1 MRDWDSSHPKA
12 RLLERKRAA
21 ILAAARARFLASG
34 FGDTTMEA
42 VAAEADVSIMTLY
55 RHARTK
61 DELFEAV
68 IAIECS
74 STALAREQPE
84 FKGIALREAL
94 TTLGRL
100 RLSATFA
107 PERIAM
113 IRAVVAE
120 TGRFPQL
127 GEIVYR
133 ATVGSIRDTVLW
145 LLSVHPEAVALRGSA
160 PRAAQLFVDA
170 LAGDLVLRLL
180 LGMTA
185 EEGGTEGR
193 ERRIALATDAALR
206 ELNQPEDAER
216 ATA

>member
-1 MRDWDSSHPKA
+1 MRDWDESHPKA
-12 RLLERKRAA
+12 GLLARKRAA

-34 FGDTTMEA
+34 FGDTTMDA
-42 VAAEADVSIMTLY
+42 VAAEAGVSIMTLY

-84 FKGIALREAL
+84 FAGIPLRDAL
-94 TTLGRL
+94 TALGRL
-100 RLSATFA
+100 RLAATFA

-127 GEIVYR
+127 GAIVYR
-133 ATVGSIRDTVLW
+133 ATVGALRDTVLW
-145 LLSVHPEAVALRGSA
+145 LLSVHPEAAASRISA
-160 PRAAQLFVDA
+160 PGAAQLFVDA

-180 LGMTA
+180 LGLAA
-185 EEGGTEGR
+185 EEGGAAGR
-193 ERRIALATDAALR
+193 ERRIALAADAALR
-206 ELNQPEDAER
+206 ELARPDGAER
-216 ATA
+216 ASA